1 MIAITLITSAISS
14 FDLFP
19 YFYQRNLENFNNDI
33 RTLSRAI
40 NNKLVLV
47 NQ

>member
-1 MIAITLITSAISS
+1 MDFTQGIIPLKE
-14 FDLFP
+14 
-19 YFYQRNLENFNNDI
+19 LENFNNDI